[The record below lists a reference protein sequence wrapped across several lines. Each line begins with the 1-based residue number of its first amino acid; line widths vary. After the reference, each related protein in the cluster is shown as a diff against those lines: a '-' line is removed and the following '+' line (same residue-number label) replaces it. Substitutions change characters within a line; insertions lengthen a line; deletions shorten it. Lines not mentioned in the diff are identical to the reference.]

1 MRRFEEFVV
10 ERDRGFELSGLRRV
24 QLSGEVF
31 SSSSSAFSS
40 SLSPSSSPPSFSSP
54 SSCVWTSPAN
64 AAAMVSA
71 AAPGAIAERRAAQD
85 ERNKKR
91 EAQVRAQ
98 AVSIEGHER
107 TIAGLNESADDKER
121 LVKEK
126 EDDAERLVKER
137 KDDAERLVKEK
148 EGMQGER
155 DAAEA
160 DLRRQIDILKQEMSK
175 VVEEQE
181 VHFIAT
187 TKSLQLTSSQQ
198 TKMLEEKEEAIE
210 RNQKEFKDLQGRASR
225 AHAKFEADM
234 RRGEEVVL
242 VVSRGTVG
250 TGVLGSALVH
260 PPPHNEAKHLRQP
273 GS

>member
-1 MRRFEEFVV
+1 M
-10 ERDRGFELSGLRRV
+10 SGLRRV

-85 ERNKKR
+85 VRNKKR

-126 EDDAERLVKER
+126 EDDAERLVEER
-137 KDDAERLVKEK
+137 

-181 VHFIAT
+181 VHFIAA